1 MIPELF
7 VTSLKK
13 VDTLINNKFMNKC
26 QIIRYSESFKLQVIK
41 EYSES
46 NLTIKELH
54 DKYGIR
60 GGVTIQTWLR
70 KYKRED
76 LLNKIIRVEKPNE
89 KSKIKTLEKEN
100 QILKN
105 ALAEAHLKQIMS
117 ESFLEVMSEELGLSL
132 EEVKK
137 KYGKK

>member
-1 MIPELF
+1 
-7 VTSLKK
+7 
-13 VDTLINNKFMNKC
+13 MNRC

-54 DKYGIR
+54 EKYGRR

-76 LLNKIIRVEKPNE
+76 LLNKIIRVEKPDE
-89 KSKIKTLEKEN
+89 KSKLKALKQEN
-100 QILKN
+100 QALKN

-117 ESFLEVMSEELGLSL
+117 ESFLEVMSEELGLTL

>member
-1 MIPELF
+1 
-7 VTSLKK
+7 
-13 VDTLINNKFMNKC
+13 MNKC

-76 LLNKIIRVEKPNE
+76 LLNKIIRVEKPDE
-89 KSKIKTLEKEN
+89 KSKLKALQKEN
-100 QILKN
+100 QTLK
-105 ALAEAHLKQIMS
+105 
-117 ESFLEVMSEELGLSL
+117 
-132 EEVKK
+132 
-137 KYGKK
+137 GKR

>member
-1 MIPELF
+1 M
-7 VTSLKK
+7 KK
-13 VDTLINNKFMNKC
+13 R

-46 NLTIKELH
+46 NLTIQELH

-76 LLNKIIRVEKPNE
+76 LLNKIIRVEKPEE
-89 KSKIKTLEKEN
+89 KSKIKALEKEN
-100 QILKN
+100 QVLKN
-105 ALAEAHLKQIMS
+105 ALADAHLKQIMS